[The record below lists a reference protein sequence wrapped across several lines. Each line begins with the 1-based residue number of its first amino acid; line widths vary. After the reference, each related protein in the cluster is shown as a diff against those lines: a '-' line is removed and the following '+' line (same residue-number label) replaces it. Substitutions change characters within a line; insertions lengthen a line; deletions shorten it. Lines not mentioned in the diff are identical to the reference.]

1 MRKATASK
9 MTIEE
14 FYEAVRGDLSDII
27 ERLEDIDIVKTFAL
41 AFDEDPS
48 YFELLQSLEKNDRE
62 GAFRA
67 AHTLKG
73 ISYNFGFK
81 RLGDTTA
88 TICEKLREGSLPTKS
103 SLRRLANEYKCV
115 LRAIHNL
122 KNSN

>member
-1 MRKATASK
+1 
-9 MTIEE
+9 MTIAE
-14 FYEAVRGDLSDII
+14 FYEAVGGDLDDVI

-48 YFELLQSLEKNDRE
+48 YSELMESLGKNDRE

-81 RLGDTTA
+81 RLGDSTT
-88 TICEKLREGSLPTKS
+88 TICEKLREGSLPTKT
-103 SLRRLANEYKCV
+103 SLRRLTNEYKCV
-115 LRAIHNL
+115 LRAINNL

>member
-14 FYEAVRGDLSDII
+14 FYEAVGGDLSDII
-27 ERLEDIDIVKTFAL
+27 ERLE
-41 AFDEDPS
+41 

>member
-1 MRKATASK
+1 MTLTAL
-9 MTIEE
+9 
-14 FYEAVRGDLSDII
+14 YRAVGGDISEVL
-27 ERLEDIDIVKTFAL
+27 ERLEDSETIAL
-41 AFDEDPS
+41 FVLGFEDDPS
-48 YFELLQSLEKNDRE
+48 YAALLQNLKASDQNA
-62 GAFRA
+62 AFRA

-88 TICEKLREGSLPTKS
+88 TICEKLREGFLPTKS

>member
-14 FYEAVRGDLSDII
+14 FYEAVGGDLSDII

-73 ISYNFGFK
+73 ISYIF
-81 RLGDTTA
+81 
-88 TICEKLREGSLPTKS
+88 
-103 SLRRLANEYKCV
+103 
-115 LRAIHNL
+115 
-122 KNSN
+122 

>member
-9 MTIEE
+9 MTIAE
-14 FYEAVRGDLSDII
+14 FYEAVGGDLDDVI

-48 YFELLQSLEKNDRE
+48 YSELMESLGKNDRE

-81 RLGDTTA
+81 RLGDSTT
-88 TICEKLREGSLPTKS
+88 TICEKLREGSLPTKT
-103 SLRRLANEYKCV
+103 SLRRLTNEYKCV
-115 LRAIHNL
+115 LRAINTL

>member
-1 MRKATASK
+1 

-14 FYEAVRGDLSDII
+14 FYEAVGGDLSDII

-103 SLRRLANEYKCV
+103 SLRRLENEYKCV